1 MKVHSIARLSQISE
15 YKLLPQTLTTG
26 ERGTSYLKGSE
37 IEVSLLIYLHIYIH
51 IFEDSSRGID
61 LRRCI

>member
-1 MKVHSIARLSQISE
+1 MKVHSIARPSQISE

-26 ERGTSYLKGSE
+26 KRVISYLKGSE
-37 IEVSLLIYLHIYIH
+37 IEVSIFIYIHIYIH
-51 IFEDSSRGID
+51 IFEDSSRGSD